1 MKLIKKNKPL
11 FLLIITLFL
20 YLLLVVSFINP
31 LIEKNNEL
39 EERKSQILILKQEQE
54 YIETFNQQKKSDL
67 KNKKSEDIILSIEKN
82 IGDTVDIN
90 SIIKREEQDQSSK
103 NILLELSISST
114 LENIF
119 KLDTKLKKL
128 KLENSIEIIKIENS
142 KNENDK
148 SRKVNCTMLF
158 KVD

>member
-128 KLENSIEIIKIENS
+128 KLENSIESIKIENS

>member
-39 EERKSQILILKQEQE
+39 EEIKSQILILKQEQE

-128 KLENSIEIIKIENS
+128 KLENSIESIKIENS

>member
-128 KLENSIEIIKIENS
+128 KLENSIESIKIENS

-148 SRKVNCTMLF
+148 SIKVNCTMLF

>member
-54 YIETFNQQKKSDL
+54 YIETYNQQKKSDL

-128 KLENSIEIIKIENS
+128 KLENSIESIKIENS